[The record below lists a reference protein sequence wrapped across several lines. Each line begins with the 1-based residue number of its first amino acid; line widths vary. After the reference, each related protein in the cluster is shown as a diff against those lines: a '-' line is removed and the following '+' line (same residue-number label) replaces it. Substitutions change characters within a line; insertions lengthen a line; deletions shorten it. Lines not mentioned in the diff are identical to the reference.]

1 MRYNKIYLTLG
12 IALVL
17 ALLVATVPGAPVLAA
32 GDFDFTPNR
41 GKIGDSIECFGYG
54 FSGDPILRIY
64 FSSDEAFINDEI
76 DDEVDTYKHI
86 ANRGAVSAAFV
97 FDFNVPDE
105 LIDGTDDKDVRGGS
119 YFIYATVEGSKKI
132 IARGT
137 FTVESTGEITGVD
150 PKEGAVGSKVE
161 ITGEGFDNRENIIV
175 EYDGDEVEI
184 AEGDT
189 DTNSSGDFESII
201 LIPEST
207 AGAHTITVIGDDSGI
222 EASAEFTTKPWITIV
237 PASGTTGETV
247 TVNGTGFGEEVDFSI
262 FFADVEIVADGTT
275 NRKGSLGV
283 TFVVPSKAVGSYDV
297 EAGDKDDN
305 SYKVTFTTAA
315 SSVSLSSTSG
325 PAGSEVTL
333 SGTGFQ
339 ASKPI
344 TITFDNTVMD
354 TVTSDEQG
362 KFTATFA
369 VPVRTS
375 GSYEVKAS
383 DDINAVTTN
392 FAIGIK
398 ATIIPVTS
406 AAAPGYVGVT
416 VTISGVGFMPGG
428 TVKVTYNG
436 TQVTTAIVGTNGDF
450 STTFNAPA
458 GSGGQFPIIATD
470 GTNSKQFIFFMESNP
485 PPAPAPLKP
494 EMGVKVKAE
503 AYFDWEEITDASLP
517 VTYILQI
524 ATNGNFSADSI
535 VLEKKLS
542 GSEYTLTKEERL
554 ESVSEG
560 APYYWHVR
568 AVDGAGNEGEWTGT
582 RSFSVGFTF
591 GLSPATTYTLFVL
604 GGLLLVGFGFWLGRK
619 TAYI

>member
-1 MRYNKIYLTLG
+1 MRYNRITFVLC

-17 ALLVATVPGAPVLAA
+17 ALLVATVPAAPVLAA
-32 GDFDFTPNR
+32 GDFQLTPNR
-41 GKIGDSIECFGYG
+41 GMIGDSLEYFGYG
-54 FSGDPILRIY
+54 FTGDPVLSIY

-86 ANRGAVSAAFV
+86 TKRQAFSGSFV
-97 FDFNVPDE
+97 FDGKVPDK
-105 LIDGTDDKDVRGGS
+105 LFDGTDDEDVRGGS
-119 YFIYATVEGSKKI
+119 YFIYATVDGSKEI
-132 IARGT
+132 IAVGT
-137 FTVESTGEITGVD
+137 FTVESTGEITLDSEEGV
-150 PKEGAVGSKVE
+150 VGTKVE
-161 ITGEGFDNRENIIV
+161 ISGEGFDNREDITV
-175 EYDGDEVEI
+175 EYDGDEVDIED
-184 AEGDT
+184 GDT

-201 LIPEST
+201 LIPENT
-207 AGAHTITVIGDDSGI
+207 AGAHTITVIGDDSKI
-222 EASAEFTTKPWITIV
+222 DASAEFTTKPQITIA

-247 TVNGTGFGEEVDFSI
+247 TVNGTGFGDQVDFSI
-262 FFADVEIVADGTT
+262 FFADVEIVADETT
-275 NRKGSLGV
+275 NRKGSFEV

-297 EAGDKDDN
+297 EAEDEDGN

-325 PAGSEVTL
+325 DVGSQVTV

-339 ASKPI
+339 VSKPI
-344 TITFDNTVMD
+344 TITFDNTVVD
-354 TVTSDEQG
+354 TVASDEQG

-383 DDINAVTTN
+383 DGTNAVTAN
-392 FAIGIK
+392 FAIGIS
-398 ATIIPVTS
+398 ATIIPATS

-436 TQVTTAIVGTNGDF
+436 TQVTAAIVGTNGDF
-450 STTFNAPA
+450 SAAFNAPA
-458 GSGGQFPIIATD
+458 GSGGQYPIIATD
-470 GTNSKQFIFFMESNP
+470 GTNSKQFIFFMESTP
-485 PPAPAPLKP
+485 PPTPAPVKP
-494 EMGVKVKAE
+494 EMGVKAEAE

-524 ATNGNFSADSI
+524 ATSGNFSADSI
-535 VLEKKLS
+535 VLEKKLT

-554 ESVSEG
+554 ESVSED

-568 AVDGAGNEGEWTGT
+568 AVDGAGNEGEWADTG
-582 RSFSVGFTF
+582 SFSVGFTF
-591 GLSPATTYTLFVL
+591 GLSPAITNTLFVI
-604 GGLLLVGFGFWLGRK
+604 GSLLLFGFGFWLGRK